1 MEHFDYIFTGGG
13 CAGLSTALHMS
24 RLGLGQKRILIIDQD
39 EKKSNDRTWCYWS
52 KGEHPFPSLVHRSW
66 NQLQF
71 ADDSGIRSS
80 AMRGYQYHLVRGE
93 DFYKM
98 ALSELSQNPNI
109 HFLQQ
114 RVDNIITEETC
125 AKVWAGNQIF
135 TADYV
140 LNSIVSRKRQVPK
153 EGDYFLYQH
162 FMGWWIESESAD
174 FTVDTAT
181 LMDFRTPQHGEARF
195 FYVLP
200 LTPKRAL
207 VEFTVFSQQLLED
220 KAYRK
225 ALENYLEK
233 HLAIED
239 FSVEE
244 EEFGVI
250 PMTNGSLAGNYGS
263 RVIPIG
269 TAGGAVKPT
278 TGYAFLKI
286 QRQAENL
293 AIQLLNG
300 EKGKIAKQSRR
311 FRFYD
316 NLLLHILEKEGKGAA
331 KIFSAL
337 FKNNN
342 MARVLTF
349 LGERSHLGQELVIF
363 SSLPFAPFLRACYQR
378 WLMQWHKK
386 TKAKQKMALE

>member
-1 MEHFDYIFTGGG
+1 
-13 CAGLSTALHMS
+13 MS

-52 KGEHPFPSLVHRSW
+52 KGVHPFPGLVHRSW
-66 NQLQF
+66 TQLQF
-71 ADDSGIRSS
+71 ADNSGIRSS

-98 ALSELSQNPNI
+98 ALSELSQDPNI

-114 RVDNIITEETC
+114 RVDNISTEKTY

-140 LNSIVSRKRQVPK
+140 LNSIVSRKRKAPK

-181 LMDFRTPQHGEARF
+181 LMDFRTPQFDDARF

-200 LTPKRAL
+200 ITSKRAL

-225 ALENYLEK
+225 ALEDYLQTNLGIK
-233 HLAIED
+233 D
-239 FSVEE
+239 FSIEE

-250 PMTNGSLAGNYGS
+250 PMTNGPLTGNYGP

-278 TGYAFLKI
+278 TGYAFLRI
-286 QRQAENL
+286 QRQAKSL
-293 AIQLLNG
+293 ANQLING
-300 EKGKIAKQSRR
+300 EKSKIAKQSRR

-316 NLLLHILEKEGKGAA
+316 NLLLHILEKEGNVAA

-349 LGERSHLGQELVIF
+349 LEERSHFGQELAIF

-386 TKAKQKMALE
+386 SKVKQKVALE

>member
-1 MEHFDYIFTGGG
+1 
-13 CAGLSTALHMS
+13 MS
-24 RLGLGQKRILIIDQD
+24 RLGLGQKRLLIIDQD

-52 KGEHPFPSLVHRSW
+52 KGDHPYPDLVHRSW
-66 NQLQF
+66 TQLQF
-71 ADDSGIRSS
+71 ADYSGALSS
-80 AMRGYQYHLVRGE
+80 AMRGYEYHLVRGE

-98 ALSELSQNPNI
+98 AVSELLKDPKVS
-109 HFLQQ
+109 FLKQ
-114 RVDNIITEETC
+114 RVDNISTEEQH

-140 LNSIVSRKRQVPK
+140 LNSIVSRHNQAQE

-174 FTVDTAT
+174 FKVDTAT
-181 LMDFRTPQHGEARF
+181 LMDFRTPQLDDARF

-200 LTPKRAL
+200 VSPKRAL

-225 ALENYLEK
+225 ALEEYLQTN
-233 HLAIED
+233 LGIED
-239 FSVEE
+239 FSIVE

-250 PMTNGSLAGNYGS
+250 PMTNTSLSVNYGP

-269 TAGGAVKPT
+269 IAGGAVKPT

-286 QRQAENL
+286 QRQAQSIAN
-293 AIQLLNG
+293 QLIKG
-300 EKGKIAKQSRR
+300 EESLIPQQVQR
-311 FRFYD
+311 FKFYD
-316 NLLLHILEKEGKGAA
+316 NLLLHILEKEGKVAN

-337 FKNNN
+337 FRKNN

-349 LGERSHLGQELVIF
+349 LEERSHLGQELAIF

-378 WLMQWHKK
+378 WLMQWNKK
-386 TKAKQKMALE
+386 SKAKQKMALE